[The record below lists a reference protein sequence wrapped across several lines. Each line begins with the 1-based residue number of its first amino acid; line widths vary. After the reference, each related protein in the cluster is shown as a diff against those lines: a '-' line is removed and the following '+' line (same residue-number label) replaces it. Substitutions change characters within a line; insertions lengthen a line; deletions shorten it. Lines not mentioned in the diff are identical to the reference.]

1 LTRLRSST
9 NLNRLF
15 AALRQKQFRYFLA
28 GSFLSNIGSWMQSLA
43 MAWLI
48 LDLTHSPFY
57 LGLEGFA
64 NTFPITIF
72 SFYGGIVA
80 DRLDR
85 RRLLIGTQWVMLV
98 LAAALGVLTQIHR
111 IQIWHIISLAFIA
124 GLSQSIAWPVYQ
136 TVMANIAERQHLSNA
151 IALNSAQ
158 FNMARTIGPVV
169 GALGLRYFG
178 TAGCFYANA
187 VSFLAVII
195 ALEAI
200 RIPINRHTPETEKQ
214 DFLKTF
220 HEGFTYM
227 FAQKHLFWLLVMIA
241 CTSIFGVP
249 LVTLLPAFAR
259 EILHMDPSG
268 LGTLMASFGA
278 GAVLG
283 GFGVA
288 YLGEFAGKE
297 RFAVRGEIVFVIAII
312 AFALVRNPLLC
323 MIFLFLAGC
332 SMVSF
337 ASVVNSLVQSQ
348 VPEHMRGRAMSL
360 FVFAFGGCMPFGNL
374 LAGWFAHVWGV
385 PLALLVQGTALGIVV
400 GYISWAKFAKLE
412 PR

>member
-1 LTRLRSST
+1 
-9 NLNRLF
+9 LNRLF
-15 AALRQKQFRYFLA
+15 AALQQKQFRYFLA

-43 MAWLI
+43 LAWLI

-64 NTFPITIF
+64 NTIPISIF
-72 SFYGGIVA
+72 AFYGGMIA
-80 DRLDR
+80 DRFER
-85 RRLLIGTQWVMLV
+85 KRLLILTQWVMLL
-98 LAAALGVLTQIHR
+98 LATILGVLTHLHMIR
-111 IQIWHIISLAFIA
+111 IWEIVLLAFIG

-136 TVMANIAERQHLSNA
+136 TVMANVAERQHLSNA

-169 GALGLRYFG
+169 GALGLQYFG

-187 VSFLAVII
+187 VSFLAVIF

-200 RIPINRHTPETEKQ
+200 QIPMNRHTPELSESG
-214 DFLKTF
+214 FIETF
-220 HEGFTYM
+220 RAALTYM
-227 FAQKHLFWLLVMIA
+227 YAQKNLFWLLVMMA
-241 CTSIFGVP
+241 ATSVLGVP

-259 EILHMDPSG
+259 EILHLDPSG
-268 LGTLMASFGA
+268 LGSLMASFGA

-283 GFGVA
+283 GFVIA
-288 YLGEFAGKE
+288 YLGDFPGKE
-297 RFAVRGEIVFVIAII
+297 RFAIRGELLFVAGMI
-312 AFALVRNPLLC
+312 AFSFSRDILVC
-323 MIFLFLAGC
+323 MVFLFIIGF

-337 ASVVNSLVQSQ
+337 ASVVNSLVQSK

-374 LAGWFAHVWGV
+374 LAGWLARQWSV
-385 PLALLVQGTALGIVV
+385 PSALLLQGLVLGLLV
-400 GYISWAKFAKLE
+400 GYISITKFAKVKS
-412 PR
+412 P